1 MKRFG
6 SLIHQTH
13 FQLGMKEFFWT
24 PCVDCMS
31 NPLPCANPLPF
42 LNRLISIVNDSMTHD
57 IRRFGHED
65 EKQQGIF
72 LTPTA
77 LRSHH
82 MEASFCL
89 THQKSTFQLRD
100 SVGK

>member
-13 FQLGMKEFFWT
+13 FELGMKERFWT
-24 PCVDCMS
+24 PCVDCMP

-42 LNRLISIVNDSMTHD
+42 LNRLISIVNDSMTHE
-57 IRRFGHED
+57 IRRFGNED

-82 MEASFCL
+82 MEAL
-89 THQKSTFQLRD
+89 TRNQPFI
-100 SVGK
+100 